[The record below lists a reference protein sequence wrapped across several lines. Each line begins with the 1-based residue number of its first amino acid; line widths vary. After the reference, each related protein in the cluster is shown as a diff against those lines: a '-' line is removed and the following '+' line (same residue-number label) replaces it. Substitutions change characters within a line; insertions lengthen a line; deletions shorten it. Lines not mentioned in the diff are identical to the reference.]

1 MSFFGRKKPVFQSH
15 RRQKSGSSDQLE
27 RLVIFLGHHKV
38 GSTSLQ
44 DYLARNTFDL
54 ARQGVLYPFVDFE
67 GAAFFAAAGC
77 GTFAP
82 DKLPL
87 NIREPHNALAFAML
101 ADRNDRA
108 IPEFHRNL
116 PSLDQMHHALTQQI
130 KQLRSHTVALASEV
144 FANFGAAGP
153 EFAQDLSERFH
164 AKSVTLYACFRPIE
178 PYLISWHGQR
188 LKFGHKIAPLRDVA
202 MTAYSESIHFDYRK
216 VLSGWQKAFPKAEVI
231 LRNYDEVNQ
240 AGGLVADF
248 FAQCQLPP
256 ISEPPQ
262 KRLNRSL
269 HPALFEILR
278 CAIFELEPQMV
289 PPLRKGLVRLAGCLD
304 LPPRREIDML
314 GPDQRQRL
322 LADFEPI
329 DVELGAHVGR
339 ERFFDE
345 APAGSPPVSEHDAN
359 HMALASICQNLDV
372 WDQSDIKDF
381 LTSLRLEF
389 DPKADG

>member
-1 MSFFGRKKPVFQSH
+1 MSLFSRKKPVFQSH
-15 RRQKSGSSDQLE
+15 RRLKSGSSGQLE
-27 RLVIFLGHHKV
+27 HLVIFLGHHKV

-44 DYLARNTFDL
+44 DYLARNAFNH

-77 GTFAP
+77 GTPAP

-101 ADRNDRA
+101 ANRKDRA
-108 IPEFHRNL
+108 IPEFHRSL

-130 KQLRSHTVALASEV
+130 KQLRPHTVVLASEV

-153 EFAQDLSERFH
+153 EFAQDLSERFQ

-188 LKFGHKIAPLRDVA
+188 LKFGHKIAPLRDDAV
-202 MTAYSESIHFDYRK
+202 TAYSESIHFDYRK
-216 VLSGWQKAFPKAEVI
+216 VLNGWQKAFPNAKVV
-231 LRNYDEVNQ
+231 LRNYSEVNQ

-248 FAQCQLPP
+248 FAQSQLPAV
-256 ISEPPQ
+256 SELSQ

-278 CAIFELEPQMV
+278 RAIFELEPQMV
-289 PPLRKGLVRLAGCLD
+289 APLRKGLVRLTRRLE
-304 LPPRREIDML
+304 LPPPREIEML
-314 GPDQRQRL
+314 GPVQRQRVL
-322 LADFEPI
+322 GEFETI
-329 DVELGAHVGR
+329 DVELGRLVGR
-339 ERFFDE
+339 DRFFGE
-345 APAGSPPVSEHDAN
+345 APLGSPLVSEHEAN
-359 HMALASICQNLDV
+359 RLALASISQNLDV

-381 LTSLRLEF
+381 LTSLCLEF